1 MKEGCIIMQTQTSF
15 SHDHQ
20 PTLYIVSTPIGN
32 LDDITYRAVETLK
45 MVDLILC
52 EDTRVTSKLLK
63 AYDIDKPL
71 KSYQKFNER
80 ASVDE
85 IIDIFKTHSKI
96 ALVSDAGTPLI
107 SDPGFILVDALL
119 NESINVVSI
128 PGPSAVLSALV
139 TSGVETM
146 PFTFLGF
153 LPRKVG
159 AIKDV
164 LSTYVHRAETLVIYE
179 SPNRISKTLK
189 IIYEV
194 LGNRK
199 LSIGRELTKK
209 FETYYRGYLKDM
221 VTESFDTRG
230 EYVLI
235 IEGGKE
241 AKQTI
246 TDPIKLVDHYI
257 KQGHTEKEAIKQAS
271 NDLGVHKSE
280 VYKAYKINT

>member
-15 SHDHQ
+15 SDDHR

-32 LDDITYRAVETLK
+32 LEDITYRAVNTLK

-52 EDTRVTSKLLK
+52 EDTRITSKLLK
-63 AYDIDKPL
+63 AYAIDKPL

-80 ASVDE
+80 ASLDE
-85 IIDIFKTHSKI
+85 IIDIFKTHPKI

-153 LPRKVG
+153 LPRKMG
-159 AIKDV
+159 AMKDT
-164 LSTYVHRAETLVIYE
+164 LKSYRNRAETLIIYE

-221 VTESFDTRG
+221 ITETFDTRG
-230 EYVLI
+230 EYVVV
-235 IEGGKE
+235 IEGGTLE
-241 AKQTI
+241 KQVI

-257 KQGHTEKEAIKQAS
+257 DAGYTEKEAIKKAS

>member
-1 MKEGCIIMQTQTSF
+1 MKEGRIIMQTQISF

-32 LDDITYRAVETLK
+32 LDDITYRGVETLK

-63 AYDIDKPL
+63 AYAIDKPL

-80 ASVDE
+80 ASLDE
-85 IIDIFKTHSKI
+85 IIDIFKTHPKI

-153 LPRKVG
+153 LPRKMG
-159 AIKDV
+159 AMKDT
-164 LSTYVHRAETLVIYE
+164 LKYYRNRAETLIVYE
-179 SPNRISKTLK
+179 SMYRVSKTLK
-189 IIYEV
+189 IISEV
-194 LGNRK
+194 LGSRK
-199 LSIGRELTKK
+199 LSSGRAVNKK
-209 FETYYRGYLKDM
+209 LGTDCRG
-221 VTESFDTRG
+221 
-230 EYVLI
+230 
-235 IEGGKE
+235 
-241 AKQTI
+241 
-246 TDPIKLVDHYI
+246 
-257 KQGHTEKEAIKQAS
+257 
-271 NDLGVHKSE
+271 
-280 VYKAYKINT
+280 

>member
-15 SHDHQ
+15 SDDHQ

-32 LDDITYRAVETLK
+32 LEDITYRAVNTLK

-52 EDTRVTSKLLK
+52 EDTRITSKLLK
-63 AYDIDKPL
+63 AYAIDKPL

-80 ASVDE
+80 ASLDE
-85 IIDIFKTHSKI
+85 IIDIFKTHPKI

-153 LPRKVG
+153 LPRKMG
-159 AIKDV
+159 AMKDT
-164 LSTYVHRAETLVIYE
+164 LKSYRNRAETLIIYE

-221 VTESFDTRG
+221 ITETFDTRG
-230 EYVLI
+230 EYVVV
-235 IEGGKE
+235 IEGGTLE
-241 AKQTI
+241 KQVI

-257 KQGHTEKEAIKQAS
+257 DAGYTEKEAIKKAS